1 MQVGREN
8 TGCLRRRRRW
18 VAVATLAVALA
29 LAATLGAVVLAPPAL
44 AGAPTLTVTA
54 ARDTITAGQT
64 TSLTAQIDVPGA
76 VLAVSRATGDSGVFL
91 PIRTVTAGATGAVTW
106 DVGPRRTSVFRVAF
120 AGDDTWDPAI
130 AEVTVSV
137 RPRITLTATKAV
149 YEGWKVKF
157 VTAVTPAHPG
167 ATVELQ
173 QRVDGVWTKVRAITL
188 NDASRAVYRWTS
200 SGRGSQA
207 FRMAMAADADH
218 VEGASPRRF
227 VQLRDPNPYRV
238 PTNQARFIVV
248 DTSKYK
254 LFYHENGRI
263 VRVFDCV
270 LGKPSTPT
278 PLGRYRIYAMDT
290 DVSGPYGP
298 RRMRYMGLYAIHGT
312 NEPGLLSHFPRNYS
326 HGCTRLAN
334 TNILWLFERCRVG
347 TPVWNVP

>member
-1 MQVGREN
+1 MQV
-8 TGCLRRRRRW
+8 RRRNAGRSVARHRW
-18 VAVATLAVALA
+18 VAAAVLVAMA
-29 LAATLGAVVLAPPAL
+29 LAATLGAAALAPPVSAD
-44 AGAPTLTVTA
+44 APTLTVTA

-64 TSLTAQIDVPGA
+64 TTLTAQIDVPGA

-91 PIRTVTAGATGAVTW
+91 PIRTVAAGATGAVTW
-106 DVGPRRTSVFRVAF
+106 KVGPRRTSAYRVEF
-120 AGDDTWDPAI
+120 AGDATWDAAV
-130 AEVTVSV
+130 AEVTISV
-137 RPRITLTATKAV
+137 RPRITLSATKSV
-149 YEGWKVKF
+149 YEGQKVKF
-157 VTAVTPAHPG
+157 VTSVRPAHPG

-173 QRVDGVWTKVRAITL
+173 QRVDGVWTKVRTIRL
-188 NDASRAVYRWTS
+188 NDASGAVYRWPS

-207 FRMAMAADADH
+207 FRVAMAADTDH

-227 VQLRDPNPYRV
+227 VQLRDPNPYGV
-238 PTNQARFIVV
+238 PASQARFIVV
-248 DTSKYK
+248 DKSKYK
-254 LFYHENGRI
+254 LYYHERGRI

-278 PLGRYRIYAMDT
+278 PLGRYRIYAKDT
-290 DVSGPYGP
+290 NVGGAYGP

-326 HGCTRLAN
+326 HGCTRLSN